1 MLIDQ
6 YYNDCE
12 GRVTFTRLQG
22 SNFAKQIADDFN
34 PLHDVNTKRFCI
46 PGDLLFSLI
55 LARYGCS
62 QQMQFTFS
70 GMVTD
75 EVSLLLPKS
84 SPHLLING
92 DNGKEYLTI
101 EHSGKN
107 TRNSE
112 LINNLTQSYVSFSGQ
127 TFPHIL
133 VPLMEDKGVMIN
145 PARPMAMYQKML
157 IDLERLDFSTIELE
171 FDKENTHFDVNG
183 KRGNVCLAFKMLSDQ
198 QVVGRGEKHMLLSGL
213 MPFEKSAMDIVIADY
228 VQWKKDYKS

>member
-1 MLIDQ
+1 M
-6 YYNDCE
+6 E
-12 GRVTFTRLQG
+12 
-22 SNFAKQIADDFN
+22 K
-34 PLHDVNTKRFCI
+34 
-46 PGDLLFSLI
+46 
-55 LARYGCS
+55 
-62 QQMQFTFS
+62 
-70 GMVTD
+70 
-75 EVSLLLPKS
+75 
-84 SPHLLING
+84 
-92 DNGKEYLTI
+92 
-101 EHSGKN
+101 
-107 TRNSE
+107 NSE